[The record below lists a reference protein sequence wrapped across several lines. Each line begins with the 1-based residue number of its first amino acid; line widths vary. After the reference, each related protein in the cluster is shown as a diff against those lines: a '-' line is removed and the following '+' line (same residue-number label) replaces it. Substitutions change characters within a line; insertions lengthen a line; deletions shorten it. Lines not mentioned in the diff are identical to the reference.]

1 MSESWKSLR
10 QVPQDMLQERIET
23 VKPLSDDSNELYE
36 IVKDRETGD
45 HYLHYAYKHLHVSD
59 GSEETFH
66 QLLPLDSDDVLGL
79 IFGEQAYKY
88 PEQWTQ
94 AFLRNGPDG
103 SYVWFDP
110 SELQEEAVKQRKAE
124 EMVDIMRTFKSTGQ
138 VDENS
143 VKKMLE
149 EIERKLSDGE
159 K

>member
-23 VKPLSDDSNELYE
+23 IKPLNDDSNELYE

-66 QLLPLDSDDVLGL
+66 QLLPLESDDVLGL
-79 IFGEQAYKY
+79 IFGEQQYRY
-88 PEQWTQ
+88 PEHWTK

-110 SELQEEAVKQRKAE
+110 SELQEEAGKQRKAE
-124 EMVDIMRTFKSTGQ
+124 DMVDIMRTFKSTGQ
-138 VDENS
+138 VDEES